1 MEATVLAS
9 LPSSRYSKIVNGTT
23 YLALNNTLL
32 NNNNTSQVVIPSRK

>member
-1 MEATVLAS
+1 MDATTLSS

-32 NNNNTSQVVIPSRK
+32 NNNTSHGVIPSRK